1 MKNLTAYGLAALL
14 FILSSC
20 QKDYVSDPTSINA
33 DVVSSNNTY
42 DGMVETALPVH
53 TPRAVAINSNVSGYY
68 ETLPALYSK
77 TTKRYPLIV
86 FIHGIGELGT
96 GLSRLNCCG
105 LPYHIKGGT
114 FPAKFL
120 VNGVYYSYIVISPQF
135 RVRPSASQIQSVVDY
150 AKSKYRVDAT
160 RVFVTGL
167 SMGGGST
174 WDWSVVYGQNAA
186 AIGPVCAGTKPTTTL
201 AANVASKNLA
211 IWSLNS
217 SSDQV
222 VPIQWGKDWISWIDA
237 RNTAMAPQTKLTI
250 WSGLSHNGTWGK
262 AFNPVTKVDGY
273 NLYEWL
279 LLHKRTSTGSTTPVP
294 TSPTPTEPTTPTS
307 PTSGN
312 IAPKA
317 NAGADQSIPVS
328 WNYFPFLNATPSTD
342 QDGWIVSYKWTKIS
356 GPSSYSFSSPNTAQ
370 TKANGLVAGTY
381 VFRVTVTDNKGATAY
396 DDVTVT
402 MTGTGGTTTT
412 PTPTITGAP
421 LAKAGADQVIPM
433 SWKYYPQINATTS
446 TDPDGWV
453 KSFHWTKVSGP
464 SSYYIVS
471 PNSGITKVTGLVAGT
486 YVFRITVTD
495 NDGKTATDD
504 VTITMTNN

>member
-1 MKNLTAYGLAALL
+1 MKNLTAYGLAAVL

-42 DGMVETALPVH
+42 DGMVETSLPVH

-237 RNTAMAPQTKLTI
+237 RNPTYAPKTKLTI
-250 WSGLSHNGTWGK
+250 WSGLTHNGTWGK
-262 AFNPVTKVDGY
+262 AWNPVTKVDGY
-273 NLYEWL
+273 NVYEWML
-279 LLHKRTSTGSTTPVP
+279 LYSRGTSTSGTTSTATA
-294 TSPTPTEPTTPTS
+294 PTTTTTTS
-307 PTSGN
+307 TSGN
-312 IAPKA
+312 KLPVA
-317 NAGADQSIPVS
+317 NAGADVSVPKS
-328 WNYFPFLNATPSTD
+328 WNYSPYIYGTKSTD
-342 QDGWIVSYKWTKIS
+342 ADGWIAGFKWTKVS
-356 GPSSYSFSSPNTAQ
+356 GPTSYSIVSPTSSS
-370 TKANGLVAGTY
+370 TKLSGLVAGTY
-381 VFRVTVTDNKGATAY
+381 VFRLTVTDNKGGTDT

-402 MTGTGGTTTT
+402 
-412 PTPTITGAP
+412 I
-421 LAKAGADQVIPM
+421 
-433 SWKYYPQINATTS
+433 
-446 TDPDGWV
+446 
-453 KSFHWTKVSGP
+453 
-464 SSYYIVS
+464 
-471 PNSGITKVTGLVAGT
+471 
-486 YVFRITVTD
+486 
-495 NDGKTATDD
+495 
-504 VTITMTNN
+504 TNN